1 MSFMSLKKNIM
12 SHFGQSF
19 FGGRPFDKKM
29 WTKWSKLDAGKL
41 GELPG
46 KWGSWKRGN
55 MATVVFQVLNKQK
68 S

>member
-1 MSFMSLKKNIM
+1 M

-19 FGGRPFDKKM
+19 FGRPFDKKM

-41 GELPG
+41 ENYFQVSEEVG
-46 KWGSWKRGN
+46 KRGN
-55 MATVVFQVLNKQK
+55 VVTVVFQVLNKQK